1 MDNSTQG
8 KINLKQL
15 QKKSN
20 EMLNQLILKFPQNLD
35 DLSVDNIKK
44 YNAINSTIRLI
55 QAQQR
60 LDDRKKLA
68 LVSVVSSVVC
78 SGAFS
83 LLFAKLFL

>member
-44 YNAINSTIRLI
+44 YGNYIPN
-55 QAQQR
+55 
-60 LDDRKKLA
+60 
-68 LVSVVSSVVC
+68 
-78 SGAFS
+78 
-83 LLFAKLFL
+83 

>member
-83 LLFAKLFL
+83 LFFAKLFL

>member
-68 LVSVVSSVVC
+68 LVLVVSSAVC

-83 LLFAKLFL
+83 LFFAKLFL

>member
-15 QKKSN
+15 QEKSN

-44 YNAINSTIRLI
+44 YNLINSTIRLI

-68 LVSVVSSVVC
+68 LVTVVSSIVC
-78 SGAFS
+78 SSAFS
-83 LLFAKLFL
+83 LFFAKLFL

>member
-78 SGAFS
+78 SGAF
-83 LLFAKLFL
+83 LLFFAKLFL